1 MPTSFQTADWW
12 RRQGFLKG
20 FRKPSLLICWNSFRR
35 ALSALAILINCY
47 WTVAKGSWN
56 YGKSSMLIATA
67 EISYSS
73 CCKNEC
79 RRAQY
84 TIRTLL
90 TWKIALCHNQ
100 CCCLH
105 DRYCHAM
112 VNPSCHD
119 QWHEQGFLSWKMAWT
134 IIPVMTN
141 GKGNA
146 FLQDKWH
153 SQFLSGPTALSM
165 FATLGSTLPCHDWF
179 CFKQMLSQ
187 CCQSCCHKAQIRKG
201 QTKG

>member
-1 MPTSFQTADWW
+1 
-12 RRQGFLKG
+12 
-20 FRKPSLLICWNSFRR
+20 
-35 ALSALAILINCY
+35 
-47 WTVAKGSWN
+47 
-56 YGKSSMLIATA
+56 MLIATA

-90 TWKIALCHNQ
+90 TWKIALCHYQ

-165 FATLGSTLPCHDWF
+165 FATLGSTLPVMTDF
-179 CFKQMLSQ
+179 VSNK
-187 CCQSCCHKAQIRKG
+187 CCRNVVNLVVIKHKLGKDRLKDSVLRISNF
-201 QTKG
+201 